1 MPALGE
7 KFPDLPKDDLA
18 DLDQVVIERVKRRA
32 RAESGATPKFA
43 IVAGISALLL
53 VGMLFGAA
61 LWVMAAVAAGIM
73 IAANSFLAKVWS
85 TSTIAIR
92 SAGDLEVEIGA
103 AVPVEI
109 VLTNRSRVP
118 VLWLL
123 VEDLLPRWATFHD
136 PPALKVEGDRLQV
149 ILLWGDETRKMNYEI
164 LCNQRGYFQVGPTI
178 METGDL
184 MGLYRR
190 YRVGNK
196 PQYITVLPNI
206 VPLTAYEI
214 GSRRPI
220 GEIRMRANV
229 MDDPTRLRGIRH
241 WQPGDPMRSVHWAAT
256 ARTGT
261 LHSKI
266 YEPSSIIGATLV
278 LDLHE
283 STTPKEHEPK
293 RSDLAVTA
301 AASIAAALHDSNE
314 PVGLATNGRDA
325 ADRVRRQGWVGDHR
339 VRGEATEAASMMS
352 ESDRLRPVLLPPS
365 RGPLHMRDILRT
377 LARLERTDGLTFAEL
392 LVECESQLSS
402 DTTLLVILQQCT
414 AESIGMLIGL
424 AQRGR
429 AVAVIVNT
437 HDINDYS
444 EIAGPLIG
452 SHIPTFHLASADA
465 IADVCRQTLLR

>member
-1 MPALGE
+1 
-7 KFPDLPKDDLA
+7 
-18 DLDQVVIERVKRRA
+18 
-32 RAESGATPKFA
+32 
-43 IVAGISALLL
+43 
-53 VGMLFGAA
+53 
-61 LWVMAAVAAGIM
+61 
-73 IAANSFLAKVWS
+73 
-85 TSTIAIR
+85 
-92 SAGDLEVEIGA
+92 
-103 AVPVEI
+103 
-109 VLTNRSRVP
+109 
-118 VLWLL
+118 
-123 VEDLLPRWATFHD
+123 
-136 PPALKVEGDRLQV
+136 
-149 ILLWGDETRKMNYEI
+149 
-164 LCNQRGYFQVGPTI
+164 

-196 PQYITVLPNI
+196 PQYITVLPEI

-220 GEIRMRANV
+220 GEIRMRENV
-229 MDDPTRLRGIRH
+229 MDDPTRLRGIRQ

-261 LHSKI
+261 LHSKV

-293 RSDLAVTA
+293 RSDLAATA
-301 AASIAAALHDSNE
+301 AASIAAALHEANE

-365 RGPLHMRDILRT
+365 RGPLHMKDILRT

-402 DTTLLVILQQCT
+402 ETTLLVILQQCT
-414 AESIGMLIGL
+414 AETIAMLIGL

-444 EIAGPLIG
+444 QIAGPLIA
-452 SHIPTFHLASADA
+452 SRIPTFHLSSADS